1 MPYVYLINF
10 AAIITGTVTMIKRWK
25 YKPAGDEETVSKL
38 SRELNINKT
47 LANLLVQRGI
57 SSFDEA
63 RNFFR
68 PSLDSLHDPFLMLNM
83 EKAVERISKAIS
95 NNEHILIYGDYDV
108 DGTTAVALV
117 YSYFKDIYYNIE
129 YYIPD
134 RYKEGYGISYDGIDY
149 AYKKNISLVISLDC
163 GIKAVEKIDY
173 ANEKN
178 IDFII
183 CDHHLP
189 GDVLPAA
196 YAILDPKQPGCE
208 YPYKELSG
216 CGVGF
221 KLAQAF
227 GIKNNIPAN
236 NIYQHLDL
244 VAISIAAD
252 IVDITGENRIL
263 AYYGLKKINEEPRP
277 GIESILEFTNVK
289 RVYDKNNK
297 KTKFSKT
304 LTISD
309 LVFIMAPR
317 INAAGRISD
326 GSNSVNLLKCRDKR
340 KSYRIAEEI
349 NKFNIERRELDQN
362 ITKEALEIIEN
373 IENYGEHKS
382 TVVYK
387 EGWHKGVLG
396 IVASRLIENYYRPTI
411 VLTLEG
417 DTLTGSAR
425 SVKGFDIYSA
435 IDSCSDLMENF
446 GGHKFAAG
454 MTIKKKNIKEF
465 IRRFEESVT
474 ENIEKKMEMPEIEI
488 DSELS
493 LKDINDKFVTILN
506 QFAPFGPGNLAPIFS
521 TANVRD
527 TGYCRIVGDKHLKM
541 KLVEN
546 GDFSHSFDAIAF
558 QQADKLKI
566 AEDNKPFSICYAIE
580 ENHWQNKVTIQL
592 LIKDIIRP

>member
-1 MPYVYLINF
+1 
-10 AAIITGTVTMIKRWK
+10 MIKRWK

-396 IVASRLIENYYRPTI
+396 IVASRLIEHYYRPTI

-474 ENIEKKMEMPEIEI
+474 ESIEKKMEMPEIEI

-521 TANVRD
+521 TSNVRD

-558 QQADKLKI
+558 QQSDKLKI

-592 LIKDIIRP
+592 LIKDIKRP